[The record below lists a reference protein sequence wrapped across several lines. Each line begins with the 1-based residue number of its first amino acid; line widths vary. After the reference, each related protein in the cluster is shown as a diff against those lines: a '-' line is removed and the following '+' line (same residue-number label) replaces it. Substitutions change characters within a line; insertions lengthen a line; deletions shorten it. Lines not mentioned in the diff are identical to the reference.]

1 MNKNTMSSKHI
12 FSPFCNSYL
21 RQKEMANYP
30 QHVNDLKHLILQKT
44 IYPHEVKHFPVSF
57 KKSED

>member
-1 MNKNTMSSKHI
+1 MSKQTHI
-12 FSPFCNSYL
+12 FPFLYSYL